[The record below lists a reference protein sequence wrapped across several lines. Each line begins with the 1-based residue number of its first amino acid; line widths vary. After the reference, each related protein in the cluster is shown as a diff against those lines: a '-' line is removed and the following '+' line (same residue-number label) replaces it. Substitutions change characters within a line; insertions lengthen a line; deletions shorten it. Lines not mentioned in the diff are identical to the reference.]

1 MFIEICSNNY
11 AVAMGKGDAAV
22 YFESRYWVDDNNVYW
37 YSYDDICKSVKL
49 NESIAKRWYKYDIP
63 EDQKCTCMDSNNYDQ
78 FGVQQPLL
86 MNYIT
91 SETAHIV
98 VNQHAAYVSERDKNI
113 IKTIDNLEFAG
124 YAYNV
129 YEDAEELKEYKH
141 LIYNSIDND
150 DYQELCLQCYNLVQ
164 TESARD
170 VLDKMGVIDKE
181 FEKAVDELRK
191 IILEDNNEDAIQFT
205 LSKEN
210 DIWNNWIN
218 Q

>member
-63 EDQKCTCMDSNNYDQ
+63 EDQKCTCMDSNNYDIN
-78 FGVQQPLL
+78 GHCCPLPL
-86 MNYIT
+86 NYVT
-91 SETAHIV
+91 SETAHMV
-98 VNQHAAYVSERDKNI
+98 VNQHASYVSERDKNI
-113 IKTIDNLEFAG
+113 IKAIDNLEFAG
-124 YAYNV
+124 YAHNV

-141 LIYNSIDND
+141 LIYDSIDND

-181 FEKAVDELRK
+181 FEKAIDELRK
-191 IILEDNNEDAIQFT
+191 IILEDNNEDVIQFT
-205 LSKEN
+205 LNKEN
-210 DIWNNWIN
+210 DVWNNWIN